1 MNFTFN
7 SEQYG
12 TTVEINF
19 KADTLVEIHEMFE
32 QFLRGSGFHF
42 ISGDEEYDMYT
53 KQENSDT
60 SEECVH
66 EVDMSYRPNG
76 LTIDDDTQEYK
87 RPWIG
92 LTEEERCTFAS
103 WLNYKTVNEIFNAIE
118 AKLKEKN
125 T

>member
-42 ISGDEEYDMYT
+42 FSGDEEYAMHT

-60 SEECVH
+60 SEEYVP
-66 EVDMSYRPNG
+66 ENDMAHRPNG
-76 LTIDDDTQEYK
+76 LSVDDDDIQEYK

-92 LTEEERCTFAS
+92 MSDVEVETYSNVYCGISLARM
-103 WLNYKTVNEIFNAIE
+103 IE
-118 AKLKEKN
+118 AILKERN